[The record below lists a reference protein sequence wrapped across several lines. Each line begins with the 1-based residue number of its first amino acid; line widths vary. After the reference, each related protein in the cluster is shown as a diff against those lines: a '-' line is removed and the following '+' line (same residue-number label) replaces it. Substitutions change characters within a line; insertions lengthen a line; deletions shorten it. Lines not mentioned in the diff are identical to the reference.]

1 MHRCAKQMKRIENL
15 EVTVTYHAGYCHF
28 EVPDDIYEALM
39 NLQGPVNCDDTRL
52 TDEERKALE
61 WLAENVKDSD
71 ANNWEVEID
80 DIE

>member
-1 MHRCAKQMKRIENL
+1 MKKIENL
-15 EVTVTYHAGYCHF
+15 EVTVTYHAGYCDF

-39 NLQGPVNCDDTRL
+39 NLQGSVNCDDTRL
-52 TDEERKALE
+52 SDEERKALE